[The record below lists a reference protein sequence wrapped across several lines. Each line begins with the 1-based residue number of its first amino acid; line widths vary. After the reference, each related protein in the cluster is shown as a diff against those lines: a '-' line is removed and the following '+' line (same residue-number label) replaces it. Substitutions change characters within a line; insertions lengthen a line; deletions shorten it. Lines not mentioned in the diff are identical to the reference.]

1 MTREDNL
8 ELVRE
13 YTTNPG
19 LIKHMIAVEAAM
31 RAMARARGEDP
42 ELWGAVGL
50 LHDFD
55 YERWPDLTDHTVKG
69 AEILRLRGY
78 PEVIVRAILTHNDHN
93 GLNLPR
99 ESPLETGLAACDE
112 LCGFITAVT
121 LVRPGK
127 NIEEVTADSVLK
139 KLKDKAF
146 ARQVNREEIRHGAE
160 AYGVDLREHISFL
173 IDALKPAAVELGLDG
188 SAA

>member
-1 MTREDNL
+1 MA
-8 ELVRE
+8 LVRE

-19 LIKHMIAVEAAM
+19 LIKHMIAVETAM
-31 RAMARARGEDP
+31 RALARSKGEDE

-55 YERWPDLTDHTVKG
+55 YERWPALTEHTVKG
-69 AEILRLRGY
+69 AEILRERGY
-78 PEVIVRAILTHNDHN
+78 DEVIVRAILAHNDHN
-93 GLNLPR
+93 GLNLAR
-99 ESPLETGLAACDE
+99 ESALEKGLVACDE

-127 NIEEVTADSVLK
+127 NIREVTADSVLK
-139 KLKDKAF
+139 KMKDKAF

-160 AYGVDLREHISFL
+160 AYGVDLREHITFV
-173 IDALKPAAVELGLDG
+173 IGALESAAGELGLDG